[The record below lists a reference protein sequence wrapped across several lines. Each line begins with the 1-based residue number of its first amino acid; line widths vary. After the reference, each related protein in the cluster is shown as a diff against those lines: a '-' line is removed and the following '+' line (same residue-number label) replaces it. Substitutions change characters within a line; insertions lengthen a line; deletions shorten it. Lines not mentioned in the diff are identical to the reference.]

1 MTQPKYTNA
10 DCPLYGSEYCAV
22 LNMESCEKCTVE
34 CTDEEKTARVKQDLA
49 DMAALLPED
58 GMAKLFTGE
67 ECVLCKGEKGK
78 REYYAFFDMGHPG
91 ARKHRAKGLLGL
103 LKKEPRFGSLLPAQ
117 VSCCKECKQRM
128 TRLSYVKG
136 LIIAAFLLSG
146 LIVLSLRSVNEP
158 LMAITHGL
166 PFYIFAAWAII
177 GIAVAEIAYRGM
189 KRSYAKRTY
198 LNVMNAPM
206 LAELKEKGWFE
217 LFAEHGVSRLVFSK
231 KPMSHGL
238 FAAMPDEMI
247 NKDGIHGE
255 KSENA

>member
-10 DCPLYGSEYCAV
+10 DCPLYGSEYCAA
-22 LNMESCEKCTVE
+22 LNMESCEKCTVD

-91 ARKHRAKGLLGL
+91 ARKHRTKGLLGL

-117 VSCCKECKQRM
+117 VSCCKECKQRI

-177 GIAVAEIAYRGM
+177 GIAVAEIAQKRIGKHIQQQAAEGAAGNGQQVFAPRRGFGVQ
-189 KRSYAKRTY
+189 
-198 LNVMNAPM
+198 LVQLEHIFGAP
-206 LAELKEKGWFE
+206 AAGKANDEL
-217 LFAEHGVSRLVFSK
+217 
-231 KPMSHGL
+231 
-238 FAAMPDEMI
+238 
-247 NKDGIHGE
+247 
-255 KSENA
+255 